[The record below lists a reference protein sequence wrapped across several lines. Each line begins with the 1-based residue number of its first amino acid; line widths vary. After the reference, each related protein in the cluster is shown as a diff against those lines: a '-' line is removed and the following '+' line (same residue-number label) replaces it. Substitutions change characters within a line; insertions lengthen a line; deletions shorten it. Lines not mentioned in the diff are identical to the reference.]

1 MKEIQVQELCLE
13 KFWNYGSYSNM
24 LSPQGPHLGEPPCEF
39 YRDIGILTLGVA
51 TAAGLSVT
59 RCYQRPMII
68 NELEYHTHTAEA
80 ILPLDGDVYIHV
92 GSATGNGTIPFDK
105 LEVFHVPQGTLVI
118 FRPGVW
124 HCGPFCANT
133 AVANVLVVLPERAY
147 ANDCNVVKI
156 PEEKQLK
163 IVCKGYS
170 HR

>member
-1 MKEIQVQELCLE
+1 MKEIPVQELSLE
-13 KFWNYGSYSNM
+13 KFCNYGSYSNM

-39 YRDIGILTLGVA
+39 YRDMGILTLGGA
-51 TAAGLSVT
+51 TTAGLSVT

-156 PEEKQLK
+156 PEEKQLE